1 MKKIYKYSTF
11 FSVFLACIIFLSF
24 KQLKNN
30 NWNRCISSD
39 GKGYY
44 AYLPAFFIYQN
55 TQFEFVDLYESK
67 YYKSE
72 NYVKFTNEIEGKNVN
87 KYWMGTA
94 LLMSPF
100 FLTAHSLAHVLN
112 QTTDGYSFIYQM
124 MVAIAASFYL
134 LLGLYYLRKL
144 LLLLHFKE
152 QVILIASFT
161 IVFASNLFYY
171 TVAEPSM
178 SHVYSFSLIC
188 MFAYFA
194 QSFFQTFENK
204 YFNYLIIAL
213 AIITLIRPT
222 NILVILSLPFFS
234 QNLNNFKTAFS
245 SLKPKKIFS
254 SIFVFFALLSL
265 QIIYYKLAVGSYFIY
280 SYSNEHFNFLQP
292 HLYEFLFSYR
302 RGLFLYAPILL
313 IASLGLV
320 ILAKKS
326 MYQSI
331 TLFLFLGMIIYVL
344 SSWWMWYYGGGFG
357 MRPMID
363 FFAFFAILLSI
374 IIQTVY
380 KHQWP
385 KQIMIVILGCCIML
399 SQIQTYQKVNF
410 ILPWDGVNKDIY
422 WKIFLKTNKDY
433 IGKYKGEFNAQ

>member
-1 MKKIYKYSTF
+1 MEKVFKYSTF
-11 FSVFLACIIFLSF
+11 LSVLLACIIFLSF

-30 NWNRCISSD
+30 NWNRCIGSD

-100 FLTAHSLAHVLN
+100 FLTAHFLAHVLN

-124 MVAIAASFYL
+124 MVAVAASFYL

-144 LLLLHFKE
+144 LLLLQFKE

-245 SLKPKKIFS
+245 YLKPKKIFS
-254 SIFVFFALLSL
+254 SIFAFFALLSL

-292 HLYEFLFSYR
+292 HLNEFLFSYR

-326 MYQSI
+326 IFQSI
-331 TLFLFLGMIIYVL
+331 SLFLFLVIITYVL

-363 FFAFFAILLSI
+363 FFAFFAILLSL

-380 KHQWP
+380 EHKWP
-385 KQIMIVILGCCIML
+385 KQIMIVIFGCCIML

-410 ILPWDGVNKDIY
+410 IMPWDGVNKDIY